1 MMLTMLRTFLAD
13 ERGLTSSEHVLI
25 AALFCA
31 GTIVLLEAL
40 SHSLSDTLIYLGRHS
55 QP

>member
-1 MMLTMLRTFLAD
+1 MHTRFRSLLAD
-13 ERGLTSSEHVLI
+13 ERGLTSTEHVLI

-40 SHSLSDTLIYLGRHS
+40 SHSLSDTLVYLGR
-55 QP
+55 PAKP